1 MTATQISAEKTKTAT
16 WISNQ
21 TEMLSDPIN
30 KMLADV
36 MRYYNRLPVSIVF
49 KSEEQTP
56 ELETVKKYT
65 DKFANGAITREQDVR
80 KVHKNLTEA
89 QQNKEIAFLKEKI
102 QLKQM
107 QAEAYAA
114 QSDLK

>member
-56 ELETVKKYT
+56 ELETVKTYT
-65 DKFANGAITREQDVR
+65 DMFAIGAISPELFVR